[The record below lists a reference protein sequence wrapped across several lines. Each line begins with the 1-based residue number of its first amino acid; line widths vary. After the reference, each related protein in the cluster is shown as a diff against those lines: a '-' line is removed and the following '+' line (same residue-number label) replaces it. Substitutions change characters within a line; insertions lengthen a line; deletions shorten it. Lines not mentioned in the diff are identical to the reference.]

1 MEDVAS
7 FCARAETWLGARA
20 PRRAVVDEVEKAW
33 GHGEFSVTVFHDT
46 PVEAERAF
54 LAQYQSWNRERTEAG
69 FGAIALSPEYGG
81 LGLSKA
87 HERAYVEVESQYE
100 VPRDHEVVA
109 VTSKLIA
116 PTIEKFGTAEQRER
130 WVARFAHCKEF
141 CCQLFSEPGA
151 GSDLAGLS
159 TKAVRD
165 GDEWVIDGQ
174 KVWTSTANLSPWG
187 FAICRTNPDV
197 PKHAGMTAF
206 IVPLDA
212 LGLEVRPIRQMT
224 GGASFNEVFL
234 TGVRVGDDMRIG
246 EVGDG
251 WKVALTILGFERETS
266 GHGRRGGNFDDL
278 LGLARHARRSDD
290 PVMRQQLA
298 RVYCREKARDWGIAR
313 AAAATNRTGTAGP
326 EGSISKLMWTD
337 TLRLISDIAGEL
349 LGPAMTADT
358 GEWGTF
364 GWNEHLLGSP
374 GYRIAGGSDEI
385 QRNIIGERVLG
396 LPGESRVDR
405 DVPFSQLNKRVSQH
419 AFGVPSHPRPADS
432 AN

>member
-7 FCARAETWLGARA
+7 FRARAESWLEARA
-20 PRRAVVDEVEKAW
+20 PRRAVVEEVDKAW

-46 PVEAERAF
+46 PTEEERAF
-54 LAQYQSWNRERTEAG
+54 LDQYQSWNRERTAAG
-69 FGAIALSPEYGG
+69 FGAISVSKEYGG
-81 LGLSKA
+81 LGLTAA
-87 HERAYVEVESQYE
+87 HERAYAELEEQYD
-100 VPRDHEVVA
+100 VARDHEVVT
-109 VTSKLIA
+109 VTTKLIA
-116 PTIEKFGTAEQRER
+116 PTIEKFGTPAQRER
-130 WVARFAHCKEF
+130 WVARFAHSEEF

-174 KVWTSTANLSPWG
+174 KVWTSTAQHSPWG
-187 FAICRTNPDV
+187 FAICRTDPDV

-212 LGLEVRPIRQMT
+212 PGIEIRQIKQMT
-224 GGASFNEVFL
+224 GGTSFNEVFL

-246 EVGDG
+246 EVGEG
-251 WKVALTILGFERETS
+251 WKVALTILGFERESS
-266 GHGRRGGNFDDL
+266 GHGRRGGQFEDL
-278 LGLARHARRSDD
+278 RGLARHSGQSDD
-290 PVMRQQLA
+290 PVIRQQLA

-313 AAAATNRTGTAGP
+313 ASAATNRTGTAGP
-326 EGSISKLMWTD
+326 EGSISKLMWTE
-337 TLRLISDIAGEL
+337 TLRLISEVAGQL
-349 LGPAMTADT
+349 LGASMTADT
-358 GEWGTF
+358 GEWGTY

-396 LPGESRVDR
+396 LPGEPRADR
-405 DVPFSQLNKRVSQH
+405 DIPFSQLNKR
-419 AFGVPSHPRPADS
+419 PA
-432 AN
+432 